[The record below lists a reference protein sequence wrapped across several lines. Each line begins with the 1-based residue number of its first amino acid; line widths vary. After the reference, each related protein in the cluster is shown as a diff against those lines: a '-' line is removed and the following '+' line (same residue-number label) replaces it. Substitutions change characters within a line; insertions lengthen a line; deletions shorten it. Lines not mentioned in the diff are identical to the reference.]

1 MVTQLLCFVRPC
13 TLQRI
18 FSLPRTVVR
27 GMIVVLPV
35 VAAAGKRGALVRT
48 SSPTTSTGSGERLV
62 GAVIT
67 TCLYLK
73 TSDYNRRKRVD
84 VWLTK

>member
-1 MVTQLLCFVRPC
+1 MLWVTQLLCFVRPC
-13 TLQRI
+13 TVQLI
-18 FSLPRTVVR
+18 FSLSRTVVR

-35 VAAAGKRGALVRT
+35 VAAARKRGTLVRT

-67 TCLYLK
+67 TCLYFK
-73 TSDYNRRKRVD
+73 TSDYNRLKAS
-84 VWLTK
+84 